1 MLHTLRKECSA
12 LLCEG
17 IQGAFWISFLHLWIL
32 FYLVY
37 LLYIARIDDK
47 DPGYEHDLW
56 MKRTK
61 PTEDEQE
68 LRADRCY
75 YKTMDKLRDNP
86 EQSGMYCTIVPTFNA
101 WLIFHTYS
109 T

>member
-1 MLHTLRKECSA
+1 MLHTFRKECSA

-17 IQGAFWISFLHLWIL
+17 IQGEFPFSFYHLWHL
-32 FYLVY
+32 LY
-37 LLYIARIDDK
+37 LLYIARIDAG

-68 LRADRCY
+68 LRADRWY
-75 YKTMDKLRDNP
+75 YKKMDKLRDNP
-86 EQSGMYCTIVPTFNA
+86 EQSGMYSTIVPTLDA
-101 WLIFHTYS
+101 
-109 T
+109 

>member
-1 MLHTLRKECSA
+1 M
-12 LLCEG
+12 
-17 IQGAFWISFLHLWIL
+17 
-32 FYLVY
+32 
-37 LLYIARIDDK
+37 YIARVDNG

-68 LRADRCY
+68 PRADRWY
-75 YKTMDKLRDNP
+75 YKNMDKLRDNP

-101 WLIFHTYS
+101 WLIQVFILTVHRLLRRLNLL
-109 T
+109 